1 MIKPHLFGK
10 QKGFAIMGK
19 SDVATFREQQAL
31 QEQAAQQGLYGLAI
45 VATHQAITARLERGA
60 ERILRLFQAGK
71 EQEAIALM
79 AAPQWGAEEDDASC
93 PQSKATS

>member
-1 MIKPHLFGK
+1 MS
-10 QKGFAIMGK
+10 Q
-19 SDVATFREQQAL
+19 SEVAAFREQQEL
-31 QEQAAQQGLYGLAI
+31 LDQAARQGLYGLAI
-45 VATHQAITARLERGA
+45 VATHQAISARLERGA
-60 ERILRLFQAGK
+60 ERILRLFQEGK